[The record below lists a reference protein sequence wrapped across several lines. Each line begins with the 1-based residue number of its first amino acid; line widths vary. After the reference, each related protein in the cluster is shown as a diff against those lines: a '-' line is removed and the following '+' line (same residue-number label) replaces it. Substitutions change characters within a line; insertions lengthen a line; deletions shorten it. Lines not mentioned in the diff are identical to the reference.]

1 MRKLFAVLFLA
12 LMMGLMVLPA
22 LAEGIG
28 AGGLPVEPF
37 SWDYL
42 ATIAGATAA
51 TLLIVQLLKLP
62 LDRVWKIPTRIL
74 VYFIALIILILATS
88 FTTGLDW
95 NKGILTAVNAI
106 IVALAAMGSFEIT
119 FAKVDRIK

>member
-1 MRKLFAVLFLA
+1 
-12 LMMGLMVLPA
+12 MVLPA
-22 LAEGIG
+22 VAEGVG

-62 LDRVWKIPTRIL
+62 LDSVWMISTRIL
-74 VYFIALIILILATS
+74 VYFIALIILILATA

-95 NKGILTAVNAI
+95 NTGILTAMNAV
-106 IVALAAMGSFEIT
+106 IVALAAMGSYEVT